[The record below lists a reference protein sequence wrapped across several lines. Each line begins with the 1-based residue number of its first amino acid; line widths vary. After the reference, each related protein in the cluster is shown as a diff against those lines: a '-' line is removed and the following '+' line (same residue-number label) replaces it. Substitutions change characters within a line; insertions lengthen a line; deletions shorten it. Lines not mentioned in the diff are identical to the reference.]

1 MKIRDAMGA
10 RDAKYEL
17 NGVIELDGAVFG
29 HEKGGTI
36 AKVYLA
42 VEVGIAADGK
52 PRARFAKARVVPAFK
67 GDAANQFAKQNVK
80 PGANLRTDQGKDML
94 HLKKNFKVFAR
105 PMWGI
110 QHRIDEHLPWVHRV
124 ISNIK
129 ANLIGTFHGV
139 DAKYLQLYLDEACY
153 RFNRRFW
160 RDEIATRLVTAC
172 IQVRQ

>member
-1 MKIRDAMGA
+1 M
-10 RDAKYEL
+10 
-17 NGVIELDGAVFG
+17 FG

-42 VEVGIAADGK
+42 VEVGTTADGK
-52 PRARFAKARVVPAFK
+52 PHARFAKARVVPAFK
-67 GDAANQFAKQNVK
+67 GEIAEGFTEKHVN
-80 PGANLRTDQGKDML
+80 PGTEIRTDQGKDML
-94 HLKKNFKVFAR
+94 HLKKNYKIVAR

-110 QHRIDEHLPWVHRV
+110 QRRINEHLPWVHRV

-160 RDEIATRLVTAC
+160 RDEIATRVVTAC
-172 IQVRQ
+172 IIPNQAG